1 MSDNWQKSAI
11 ELHNDGY
18 SYRAIGRLLGK
29 NESVVR
35 RYLNRIKVEVDWE
48 GGEDEGG
55 IDGSGVQGCGPVDIY
70 KPWRD
75 TPVEEI
81 ISHLTTEELAR
92 KYRSKMLESL
102 ATRADSGAR
111 FQMEEPGK
119 YSGLNVNPE
128 DFTKGGREDNSRILV
143 LSDMHIP
150 YHHPDT
156 LIFLQHLKEKYN
168 PTRVICLGDELDK
181 HSLSFHD
188 SDPNLPSA
196 GDELKLALPVI
207 QRLKEM
213 FPVMDILESNHGSLL
228 YRKAHASG
236 IPKQYLKSY
245 NEVLG
250 VDSGWKWHFDMVV
263 DLPNGQKCYFHHG
276 KSANVTKTSQ
286 TMSMCA
292 VQGHHH
298 EYFKIEY
305 WANPIALNWA
315 MQCGCLIDDKSYA
328 FNYNNVN
335 LKRPII
341 GTGLIINSQPVLEP
355 MILSSGG
362 RWVGK

>member
-1 MSDNWQKSAI
+1 MSKNKKWHI
-11 ELHNDGY
+11 EALELYENGY
-18 SYRAIGRLLGK
+18 SYRAIGRELEK
-29 NESVVR
+29 DESVVR
-35 RYLNRIKVEVDWE
+35 RYLNKILNVKDDVPTITNKEEYKNGVVRSKIEELKNSKTPW
-48 GGEDEGG
+48 G
-55 IDGSGVQGCGPVDIY
+55 ILQE
-70 KPWRD
+70 
-75 TPVEEI
+75 VEETI
-81 ISHLTTEELAR
+81 Q
-92 KYRSKMLESL
+92 SL
-102 ATRADSGAR
+102 KETVDYSTSSG
-111 FQMEEPGK
+111 GV
-119 YSGLNVNPE
+119 S
-128 DFTKGGREDNSRILV
+128 NSRILV
-143 LSDMHIP
+143 ISDMHIP

-156 LIFLQHLKEKYN
+156 IKFLQHLKDKYN

-196 GDELKLALPVI
+196 GDELRIALPVI
-207 QRLKEM
+207 QVLKEM
-213 FPVMDILESNHGSLL
+213 FPIMDILESNHGSLL
-228 YRKAHASG
+228 YRKAHVSG
-236 IPKQYLKSY
+236 IPRQYLKSY

-250 VDSGWKWHFDMVV
+250 VDNRWKWHFDLVV

-305 WANPIALNWA
+305 WANPLALNWA
-315 MQCGCLIDDKSYA
+315 MQCGCLIDDSSYA

-341 GTGLIINSQPVLEP
+341 GTGLIIDSQPVLEP
-355 MILSSGG
+355 MVLGSDGKWIGG
-362 RWVGK
+362 

>member
-1 MSDNWQKSAI
+1 MNKDWQKKAL
-11 ELHNDGY
+11 ELREEGY
-18 SYRAIGRLLGK
+18 SNRAIGRKLGK
-29 NESVVR
+29 DESVVR
-35 RYLNRIKVEVDWE
+35 RYFKRVAEFY
-48 GGEDEGG
+48 GEAA
-55 IDGSGVQGCGPVDIY
+55 GSKCSY
-70 KPWRD
+70 
-75 TPVEEI
+75 
-81 ISHLTTEELAR
+81 SLEELR
-92 KYRSKMLESL
+92 EKYKQYKGAEVYMGGKGPGSKAWPMKIKPL
-102 ATRADSGAR
+102 R
-111 FQMEEPGK
+111 
-119 YSGLNVNPE
+119 V
-128 DFTKGGREDNSRILV
+128 EDNSRILII
-143 LSDMHIP
+143 SDMHIP

-156 LIFLQHLKEKYN
+156 LAFLQHLKEKYE

-207 QRLKEM
+207 QQLKEM

-250 VDSGWKWHFDMVV
+250 VDSGWQWHYDMVV

-286 TMSMCA
+286 TMSMCS
-292 VQGHHH
+292 VQGHFH
-298 EYFKIEY
+298 ETFKIEY
-305 WANPIALNWA
+305 WANPIALYWA
-315 MQCGCLIDDKSYA
+315 MQTGCLIDDKSYA

-341 GTGLIINSQPVLEP
+341 GTGLIIDSQPILEP
-355 MILSSGG
+355 MVLNTSG
-362 RWVGK
+362 RWILH